1 MISLHLVQLAIVQ
14 VCSLVEIVALQRV
27 LVETGCNAVQVFRCV
42 HGFVELYDMVV
53 AGSFEGREG
62 DLLKGFGV
70 QIFCHSECVAVAW
83 HVELSV
89 EEGLERSL

>member
-1 MISLHLVQLAIVQ
+1 MVSLHLVQLAIVQ

-27 LVETGCNAVQVFRCV
+27 LVETGCNAVQVLRCV

-53 AGSFEGREG
+53 ARSFEGREG
-62 DLLKGFGV
+62 DLLKSFRV
-70 QIFCHSECVAVAW
+70 QILRHTESVAVAW
-83 HVELSV
+83 HVELSM